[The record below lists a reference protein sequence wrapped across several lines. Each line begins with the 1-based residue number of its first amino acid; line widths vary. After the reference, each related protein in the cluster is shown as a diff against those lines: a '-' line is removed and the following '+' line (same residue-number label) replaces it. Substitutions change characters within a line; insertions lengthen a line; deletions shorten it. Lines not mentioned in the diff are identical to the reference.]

1 MRRIKSR
8 FLRIIVLGLVVV
20 GLALPVSACGKRGSP
35 KPPSD
40 KPVSYPKSY
49 PSQQ

>member
-1 MRRIKSR
+1 MRRTQSR

-20 GLALPVSACGKRGSP
+20 GLALPVSACGKRSNP

-40 KPVSYPKSY
+40 KPISYPKSY